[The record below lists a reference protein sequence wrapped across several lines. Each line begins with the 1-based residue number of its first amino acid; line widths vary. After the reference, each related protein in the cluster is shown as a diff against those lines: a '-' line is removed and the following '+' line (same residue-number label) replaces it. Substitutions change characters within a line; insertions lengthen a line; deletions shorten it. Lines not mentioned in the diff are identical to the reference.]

1 MIRWILRLFVILPLL
16 FAAGPFS
23 PSAFASN
30 AGTPD
35 EAKVMA
41 IRAADLLRTK
51 GQEAAFAE
59 FNNGAAFHDRDL
71 YVMVYDN
78 DGNCVAHGANAKL
91 IGKSLIGLQDT
102 DGTYVIKG
110 LVAVKDADWVNY
122 RWPNP
127 VTKSIQAKTTYVVR
141 VGNYLVGVGAY
152 K

>member
-1 MIRWILRLFVILPLL
+1 
-16 FAAGPFS
+16 
-23 PSAFASN
+23 
-30 AGTPD
+30 
-35 EAKVMA
+35 MA
-41 IRAADLLRTK
+41 IRAADLLREK
-51 GQEAAFAE
+51 GADAAFAE
-59 FNNGAAFHDRDL
+59 INSGAAFHDRDL

-102 DGTYVIKG
+102 DGTYVIKD

>member
-1 MIRWILRLFVILPLL
+1 MIRWISRIFIILPLL
-16 FAAGPFS
+16 FGVFS
-23 PSAFASN
+23 PAAFASN

-51 GQEAAFAE
+51 GAEAAFAE

-91 IGKSLIGLQDT
+91 IGKSLMSLQDT
-102 DGTYVIKG
+102 DGTFVIKD
-110 LVAVKDADWVNY
+110 LVAVKDAGWINY

-127 VTKSIQAKTTYVVR
+127 VTKSIQAKTTYFVR

>member
-1 MIRWILRLFVILPLL
+1 MIRWILRIFVILPLL
-16 FAAGPFS
+16 FAAGPFAS
-23 PSAFASN
+23 SAFASN

-51 GQEAAFAE
+51 GPDAAFAE
-59 FNNGAAFHDRDL
+59 FNTGAAFHDRDL

-78 DGNCVAHGANAKL
+78 SGKNVAHGANPKL
-91 IGKSLIGLQDT
+91 IGKTLIDLQDT
-102 DGTYVIKG
+102 DGTFVIKN
-110 LVAVKDADWVNY
+110 LVAVKDAGWVDY

-127 VTKSIQAKTTYVVR
+127 VTKTIQSKTTYVVR
-141 VGNYLVGVGAY
+141 VGDYLVGVGAY

>member
-1 MIRWILRLFVILPLL
+1 MIRWILRILVTLPVL
-16 FAAGPFS
+16 FAVTAFA

-41 IRAADLLRTK
+41 VRAADLLRTK
-51 GQEAAFAE
+51 GPEAAFAE
-59 FNNGAAFHDRDL
+59 FNSGAVFHDRDL

-78 DGNCVAHGANAKL
+78 AGNCVAHGANAKL
-91 IGKSLIGLQDT
+91 IGKSLINLQDT
-102 DGTYVIKG
+102 DGTYVIKDF
-110 LVAVKDADWVNY
+110 VAVKDADWVNY

>member
-1 MIRWILRLFVILPLL
+1 MIKWISRLFVILPLL
-16 FAAGPFS
+16 FGALA
-23 PSAFASN
+23 PSAFASD

-35 EAKVMA
+35 EAKAMA
-41 IRAADLLRTK
+41 IRAADLLRAK

-78 DGNCVAHGANAKL
+78 RGQCVSHGANAKL
-91 IGKSLIGLQDT
+91 IGKSLIDLQDT
-102 DGTYVIKG
+102 EGTFVIKN
-110 LVAVKDADWVNY
+110 LVAVKDTGWVDY

-127 VTKSIQAKTTYVVR
+127 VTKSIQAKATYVVR
-141 VGNYLVGVGAY
+141 VGDYLVGVGAY

>member
-1 MIRWILRLFVILPLL
+1 MIRWILRVFLVLPLL
-16 FAAGPFS
+16 FAAGAFA

-41 IRAADLLRTK
+41 VRAADLLRTK
-51 GQEAAFAE
+51 GPEAAFAE

>member
-1 MIRWILRLFVILPLL
+1 MIRWILRFVLVLPLL
-16 FAAGPFS
+16 FAAGAVA

-30 AGTPD
+30 TGTPD

-41 IRAADLLRTK
+41 VHAADLLRTK
-51 GQEAAFAE
+51 GPEVAFAE

-78 DGNCVAHGANAKL
+78 SGKCVAHGANAKL
-91 IGKSLIGLQDT
+91 IGKSLIDLQDT
-102 DGTYVIKG
+102 DGTYVIKN
-110 LVAVKDADWVNY
+110 LVAVKDAGWVDY

-141 VGNYLVGVGAY
+141 VGDILIGVGAY